1 MLGVP
6 RDLVRADY
14 TLTEYCLAR
23 DEAVIEDGRAP
34 KSDPIRAPL
43 MRADAAYIDAMFE
56 RLEGQFGTTHA
67 YLDEALGVDAAMRAQ
82 IADRLLE
89 PA

>member
-1 MLGVP
+1 MQ
-6 RDLVRADY
+6 
-14 TLTEYCLAR
+14 
-23 DEAVIEDGRAP
+23 AVAGLREEF
-34 KSDPIRAPL
+34 
-43 MRADAAYIDAMFE
+43 DAMFE